1 MSKEEPKQKKQKF
14 SLWALFAKIGGKI
27 APVLLKSAKAFK
39 FLKFG
44 LAIASFAGY
53 AYLFTWKFALL
64 IMVALAWHESGHVW
78 AMKRMGIKTKGF
90 YFIPFIGGAAVATEN
105 FKTYGQN
112 SYIAIMGPIWGLVL
126 AAASFVAYLITGYPM
141 LAAAASWMAMINLF
155 NLLPIMPL
163 DGGQL
168 MRGIAFS
175 IGRKLGIA
183 FLIVSWLLCI
193 FLTIKF
199 KLGLLAFF
207 VFLGAFDIVYEL
219 LRRRRERKFRE
230 EIETRE
236 REFAEKMKKKWGDQ
250 YERVF
255 GRLNEFNAAAKIKE
269 EPQPTPLQGKQ
280 FFWTVA
286 SYVLTAL
293 LLILIVKFTAH
304 VPGGDLAANF
314 LADK

>member
-1 MSKEEPKQKKQKF
+1 MSESKKKF
-14 SLWALFAKIGGKI
+14 SLWALFGKLGGKLV
-27 APVLLKSAKAFK
+27 PVLLKAGKAFK

-44 LAIASFAGY
+44 LAVASFATY

-64 IMVALAWHESGHVW
+64 IMIALAWHESGHVW
-78 AMKRMGIKTKGF
+78 AMKKMGIKTKGF
-90 YFIPFIGGAAVATEN
+90 YFIPFIGGAAVATER

-112 SYIAIMGPIWGLVL
+112 SYIAIMGPAWGLAL
-126 AAASFVAYLITGYPM
+126 SAASFFVYLITQQP
-141 LAAAASWMAMINLF
+141 LFAAAASWMAMINLF

-175 IGRKLGIA
+175 INKGLGIA
-183 FLIVSWLLCI
+183 FLVVSWVLCV
-193 FLTIKF
+193 FLAFTF
-199 KLGLLAFF
+199 KLALLGFF
-207 VFLGAFDIVYEL
+207 VVLGAFDIFWEI
-219 LRRRRERKFRE
+219 LRRRRDKKFRE
-230 EIETRE
+230 ELTQKDA
-236 REFAEKMKKKWGDQ
+236 EFAKRMKEKYNYDYTPSKFD
-250 YERVF
+250 
-255 GRLNEFNAAAKIKE
+255 
-269 EPQPTPLQGKQ
+269 EPEGPTPLQGKQ
-280 FFWTVA
+280 FLWTVG